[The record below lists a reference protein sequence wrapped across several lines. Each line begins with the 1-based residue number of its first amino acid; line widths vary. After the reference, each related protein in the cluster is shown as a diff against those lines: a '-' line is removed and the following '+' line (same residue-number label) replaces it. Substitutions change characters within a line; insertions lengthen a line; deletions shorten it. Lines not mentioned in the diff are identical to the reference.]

1 VATQAAIV
9 VRRGA
14 IFSPEDYGQHSYA
27 ARFVLDRWPALYSPT
42 PDIFVNRTPR
52 AGGEHGPFLYTRDGV
67 CRKAFARPK
76 HAAALRAACGEIPE
90 GARAFFQAEDDEDDK
105 RWAYVDY

>member
-1 VATQAAIV
+1 
-9 VRRGA
+9 
-14 IFSPEDYGQHSYA
+14 
-27 ARFVLDRWPALYSPT
+27 
-42 PDIFVNRTPR
+42 VNRTPR
-52 AGGEHGPFLYTRDGV
+52 VGGEHGPFLYTRDGA

-105 RWAYVDY
+105 RWTYVNY